1 MCELNWLGKSNDVL
15 LQLKSAIIFIFMTKV
30 TEFINQAQGKTLF
43 SIEIIP
49 PLKGQ
54 NINEL
59 FQSIEPLMEFKP
71 QFVDVTYHREE
82 LIDKIGD
89 NGQIERIPIR
99 KRPGTVGICARLMER
114 FHVDAVPHV
123 ICGGFTKDETE
134 DVLFDLH
141 YLGIDNVL
149 VLRGDPEKSAGI
161 FKAKAGGHT
170 YASQLVSQVS
180 DMNRGVLLHAET
192 EAYPTDFC
200 IGVAGYPEKHL
211 DAVSFDEDYAHLKH
225 KVDLGADYIVT
236 QMFFDNQKYFRFVDQ
251 CRANGITVPI
261 IPGLKPLAT
270 KKQLSVLARIFHL
283 EFPEELVKSAEKCVS
298 DREVRELGVDWGVHQ
313 CKELIAYGVPLLHFY
328 TMGKSDNVA
337 KIASR
342 VF

>member
-1 MCELNWLGKSNDVL
+1 
-15 LQLKSAIIFIFMTKV
+15 MTKV
-30 TEFINQAQGKTLF
+30 TEYIRRAEGKALF

-59 FQSIEPLMEFKP
+59 FESIEPLMEFKP
-71 QFVDVTYHREE
+71 PFVDVTYHREE
-82 LIDKIGD
+82 LIDRVGP
-89 NGQIERIPIR
+89 NGLVERIPIR

-134 DVLFDLH
+134 DVLIDLN

-161 FKAKAGGHT
+161 FKAKLGGHT
-170 YASQLVSQVS
+170 YASELVEQVS
-180 DMNRGVLLHAET
+180 NMNKGILLRAET
-192 EAYPTDFC
+192 ETYPTDFC
-200 IGVAGYPEKHL
+200 IGVAGYPEKHF
-211 DAVSFDEDYAHLKH
+211 DAVSFDTDYQHLRR
-225 KVDLGADYIVT
+225 KVELGANYIVT
-236 QMFFDNQKYFRFVDQ
+236 QMFFDNQKYFSFVER
-251 CRANGITVPI
+251 CRAEGITVPI

-270 KKQLSVLARIFHL
+270 RRQLTVLAQIFHL
-283 EFPEELVKSAEKCVS
+283 EFPQDLVKEVEKHDS
-298 DREVRELGVDWGVHQ
+298 DKDVRQIGIEWGTQQCRELL
-313 CKELIAYGVPLLHFY
+313 EYGVPVLHFY

-337 KIASR
+337 QIAR
-342 VF
+342 AVF